1 MGDGPLPPGE
11 ALAILRP
18 LAAAVDHL
26 HAQGVIHRDV
36 KPANVML
43 DNEDRVKL
51 TDLGIASAAQATGIT
66 TTGTI
71 LGTPAYM
78 APEMFDGDRATDAA
92 DVYSVAAIAF
102 EMLTGRRARE
112 GGTPAVVALRAAT
125 EPPPD
130 VRDVWPEAAALAA
143 AIAHGMA
150 RDPAERPASATAL
163 VDEIAAALEE
173 DARAPVA
180 DAAETEVVPPAPAEP
195 PRAAV
200 VPPARAE
207 PPRAAE
213 PARPEPVPPPPPR
226 RERRSPAVLAAA
238 AAAVLAIVA
247 IAAVLLT
254 GGGAD
259 PRRGATSTPRST
271 TTGGRPATTPSTST
285 STTGTTAAAAPTS
298 PTGAVQA
305 FYGRAAAHRY
315 DDAWALAAPGLR
327 QQLGGFRLPP
337 PVLDG
342 SVDRLLAGLRG
353 PPHRQRRDRRGRHD
367 GDAHRPRRPLR
378 RHRRHPA
385 GAGRWMAGRAHRDLV
400 LTQSVSRVTTIA
412 GSLMTSGGSL
422 MRRKTAVALVAL
434 ASLVIVAT
442 AVAQSFPARIDL
454 PRGFQP
460 EGIAIGDGKTF
471 YVGSIPT
478 GAIYRGD
485 IRTGQGS
492 VFIQG
497 ATGHAATGLKATDGR
512 LYVSGAGTGKAWV
525 YNIKTGALLKEYQLA
540 AGTGP
545 TFINDVTVT
554 RNGAYFT
561 DSNGGVIYRVPT
573 NLGAAQTISL
583 TGDFQLVSGFNLNG
597 IVVDAQRKDA
607 DRRPDGERQALHHLP
622 HDRRD
627 ARNRPSRCFGRQR

>member
-1 MGDGPLPPGE
+1 VQHLGMELHARQPASGVLESGHRRAGAGARDGE
-11 ALAILRP
+11 AVGRPGHLDPGHLRG
-18 LAAAVDHL
+18 AAGGLEQAAGALDAAHRE
-26 HAQGVIHRDV
+26 GVIHRDV

-271 TTGGRPATTPSTST
+271 TTGGRGGGEHGTST

-315 DDAWALAAPGLR
+315 DGAWALAAPGLR
-327 QQLGGFRLPP
+327 QQLGGFAAFR
-337 PVLDG
+337 
-342 SVDRLLAGLRG
+342 
-353 PPHRQRRDRRGRHD
+353 RQFSTVRSIVFSRASEVRRTDS
-367 GDAHRPRRPLR
+367 A
-378 RHRRHPA
+378 A
-385 GAGRWMAGRAHRDLV
+385 TV
-400 LTQSVSRVTTIA
+400 
-412 GSLMTSGGSL
+412 
-422 MRRKTAVALVAL
+422 AVATTATHTDHVDHCAGTADTQPAPGGGWLVAH
-434 ASLVIVAT
+434 
-442 AVAQSFPARIDL
+442 
-454 PRGFQP
+454 
-460 EGIAIGDGKTF
+460 IAI
-471 YVGSIPT
+471 S
-478 GAIYRGD
+478 
-485 IRTGQGS
+485 
-492 VFIQG
+492 
-497 ATGHAATGLKATDGR
+497 
-512 LYVSGAGTGKAWV
+512 
-525 YNIKTGALLKEYQLA
+525 
-540 AGTGP
+540 
-545 TFINDVTVT
+545 
-554 RNGAYFT
+554 
-561 DSNGGVIYRVPT
+561 
-573 NLGAAQTISL
+573 
-583 TGDFQLVSGFNLNG
+583 
-597 IVVDAQRKDA
+597 
-607 DRRPDGERQALHHLP
+607 
-622 HDRRD
+622 
-627 ARNRPSRCFGRQR
+627 C

>member
-1 MGDGPLPPGE
+1 VSTDSRLIAGRFRMIRRLGAGAMASVFLAEDLELGRRVAIKRLHPDSGAEVAPRFRREMRVAASLSHPNIVKVFDAIEHEGAVLLVMEYVDGPSLAQRMGDGPLPADE

-18 LAAAVDHL
+18 LAGAVDHL

-43 DNEDRVKL
+43 DHEDRVKL

-285 STTGTTAAAAPTS
+285 STAGTAAASAAPTS

-327 QQLGGFRLPP
+327 QQLGGFAAFR
-337 PVLDG
+337 
-342 SVDRLLAGLRG
+342 
-353 PPHRQRRDRRGRHD
+353 RQFSTVRSIVFSRASEVRRTDS
-367 GDAHRPRRPLR
+367 
-378 RHRRHPA
+378 
-385 GAGRWMAGRAHRDLV
+385 GATV
-400 LTQSVSRVTTIA
+400 
-412 GSLMTSGGSL
+412 
-422 MRRKTAVALVAL
+422 AVATTATHTDHVDHCAGTADTQPATGGGWLVAH
-434 ASLVIVAT
+434 
-442 AVAQSFPARIDL
+442 
-454 PRGFQP
+454 
-460 EGIAIGDGKTF
+460 IAI
-471 YVGSIPT
+471 S
-478 GAIYRGD
+478 
-485 IRTGQGS
+485 
-492 VFIQG
+492 
-497 ATGHAATGLKATDGR
+497 
-512 LYVSGAGTGKAWV
+512 
-525 YNIKTGALLKEYQLA
+525 
-540 AGTGP
+540 
-545 TFINDVTVT
+545 
-554 RNGAYFT
+554 
-561 DSNGGVIYRVPT
+561 
-573 NLGAAQTISL
+573 
-583 TGDFQLVSGFNLNG
+583 
-597 IVVDAQRKDA
+597 
-607 DRRPDGERQALHHLP
+607 
-622 HDRRD
+622 
-627 ARNRPSRCFGRQR
+627 C

>member
-1 MGDGPLPPGE
+1 MIRRLGAGAMASVFLAEDVELGRRVAIKRLHPDSGAEVAPRFRREMRVAASLSHPNVVKVFDAIEHEGAVLLVMEYVDGPSLAQRMGDGPLPPGE

-238 AAAVLAIVA
+238 AAAVLAIAA

-285 STTGTTAAAAPTS
+285 STAGTAAAARRRRRPPARSRRSTAGRPRTATTTRGRS
-298 PTGAVQA
+298 PLPGFDSSSAGSPPSA
-305 FYGRAAAHRY
+305 ASSRRFGR
-315 DDAWALAAPGLR
+315 
-327 QQLGGFRLPP
+327 
-337 PVLDG
+337 
-342 SVDRLLAGLRG
+342 SSSRG
-353 PPHRQRRDRRGRHD
+353 PPRS
-367 GDAHRPRRPLR
+367 AAP
-378 RHRRHPA
+378 
-385 GAGRWMAGRAHRDLV
+385 
-400 LTQSVSRVTTIA
+400 
-412 GSLMTSGGSL
+412 
-422 MRRKTAVALVAL
+422 TA
-434 ASLVIVAT
+434 
-442 AVAQSFPARIDL
+442 P
-454 PRGFQP
+454 
-460 EGIAIGDGKTF
+460 
-471 YVGSIPT
+471 
-478 GAIYRGD
+478 
-485 IRTGQGS
+485 
-492 VFIQG
+492 
-497 ATGHAATGLKATDGR
+497 
-512 LYVSGAGTGKAWV
+512 
-525 YNIKTGALLKEYQLA
+525 
-540 AGTGP
+540 
-545 TFINDVTVT
+545 
-554 RNGAYFT
+554 
-561 DSNGGVIYRVPT
+561 
-573 NLGAAQTISL
+573 
-583 TGDFQLVSGFNLNG
+583 
-597 IVVDAQRKDA
+597 
-607 DRRPDGERQALHHLP
+607 
-622 HDRRD
+622 
-627 ARNRPSRCFGRQR
+627 RPSRSPRRRRTPTTSTTAPAPPTPSRRRAVDGWSRTSRSRADAECQPGDYDRRVTDDFGR